1 MKRQVLFRIAMLVV
15 VLSTATALG
24 AIPRMINYQGILTD
38 ADGVALEGAHDL
50 TFRVYADSLSGGA
63 IWAETHQGVVLSRG
77 LFGVI
82 LGGVSPISD
91 ALFAS
96 PSLWLGITLDTQPET
111 MPRMRLTSV
120 PWAMKA
126 AVADSARTAGS
137 SSGIIGAGEANH
149 IPVFTGPSTLA
160 ASQLSLV
167 ADGLQM
173 PYLHIVAAANSNL
186 RACWINGYNNSDA
199 LGVYSSTGNIGI
211 TGYTNSSTKPAGYFY
226 NLANGATALIGT
238 ATDPPWSVLTSGSGI
253 AGIGPAYGVY
263 GKASNISGTRAG
275 GYFSSPF
282 SSTTTY
288 ARVAYVN
295 SSGNN
300 YKISGTGAVSTVMP
314 TTKGSVGLIAPESP
328 EAWFQD
334 FGGGAVVNGIGTVQ
348 LDATFLECVTIQN
361 NEQLRIFVT
370 FTSPSPETYYVKK
383 TATGFSVVA
392 SGANSEQ
399 ATFDYFVS
407 ARWKGWEK
415 VRFDSVDAPPAQV
428 EREFPDPQP
437 MRE

>member
-1 MKRQVLFRIAMLVV
+1 
-15 VLSTATALG
+15 
-24 AIPRMINYQGILTD
+24 
-38 ADGVALEGAHDL
+38 
-50 TFRVYADSLSGGA
+50 
-63 IWAETHQGVVLSRG
+63 
-77 LFGVI
+77 
-82 LGGVSPISD
+82 
-91 ALFAS
+91 
-96 PSLWLGITLDTQPET
+96 
-111 MPRMRLTSV
+111 
-120 PWAMKA
+120 
-126 AVADSARTAGS
+126 
-137 SSGIIGAGEANH
+137 
-149 IPVFTGPSTLA
+149 
-160 ASQLSLV
+160 
-167 ADGLQM
+167 
-173 PYLHIVAAANSNL
+173 
-186 RACWINGYNNSDA
+186 
-199 LGVYSSTGNIGI
+199 
-211 TGYTNSSTKPAGYFY
+211 
-226 NLANGATALIGT
+226 
-238 ATDPPWSVLTSGSGI
+238 
-253 AGIGPAYGVY
+253 
-263 GKASNISGTRAG
+263 
-275 GYFSSPF
+275 
-282 SSTTTY
+282 
-288 ARVAYVN
+288 
-295 SSGNN
+295 
-300 YKISGTGAVSTVMP
+300 MP